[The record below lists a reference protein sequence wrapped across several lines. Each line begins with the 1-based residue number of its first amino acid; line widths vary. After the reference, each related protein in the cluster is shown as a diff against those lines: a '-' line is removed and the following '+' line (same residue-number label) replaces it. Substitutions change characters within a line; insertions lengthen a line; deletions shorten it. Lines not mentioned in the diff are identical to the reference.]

1 MGSADLVE
9 GLVVSSR
16 HWLYPCVLALV
27 LALAACRGSPA
38 TSDKS
43 AVETAAAGGATPDD
57 IAVADTVT
65 LSVPLSLPSQL
76 YVERDAAV
84 LARSSGMVETLLADL
99 GSRVVA
105 GQELARLES
114 TDQAIALDQARE
126 TFENTKQ
133 QVERQRALTTAGV
146 VTKADSERVEFEH
159 RQAGLA
165 LQKAQ
170 REIDLTRIVA
180 PFSGVVTGRTAR
192 VQRLVKPGDSLFR
205 VTALEPV
212 LAAVHVPES
221 SAGSLRVGADAQVTN
236 GEGGTARARVIR
248 ASPIIDAASGTREL
262 VLQLAPGSRLTPGS
276 TVTVRIGAERRRVVS
291 IPRSAVARE
300 GYALVLDD
308 SRTVL
313 RAVTLGAE
321 LDGGRVEVVSGLA
334 PGEKVVRGGP

>member
-1 MGSADLVE
+1 M
-9 GLVVSSR
+9 SSR
-16 HWLYPCVLALV
+16 HWLYPWQVGVA

-38 TSDKS
+38 ATDKG
-43 AVETAAAGGATPDD
+43 AVETATVGGTSSDE
-57 IAVADTVT
+57 IAIVDTVT
-65 LSVPLSLPSQL
+65 LAVPLSLPSQL

-99 GSRVVA
+99 GSRVTA

-114 TDQAIALDQARE
+114 TDQAIALAQARE
-126 TFENTKQ
+126 AFDNTKQ
-133 QVERQRALTTAGV
+133 QVERQRALATAGV

-159 RQAGLA
+159 RQAALA

-170 REIDLTRIVA
+170 REIDLTKIAA

-221 SAGSLRVGADAQVTN
+221 SAGSLKVGAEAEVIN
-236 GEGGTARARVIR
+236 GEGATARARVIR
-248 ASPIIDAASGTREL
+248 ASPIIDAASGTREM

-276 TVTVRIGAERRRVVS
+276 TVTVRLGAQRRRVIS

-313 RAVTLGAE
+313 RPVTLGVE
-321 LDGGRVEVVSGLA
+321 LEGGRVEVLSGLA
-334 PGEKVVRGGP
+334 PGERVLRRGP